1 MLRQENLNPEF
12 IEALKQLER
21 DKGIKVE
28 SIVEALSNAL
38 LSAYKKK
45 YGALVDSRVEIDTVT
60 GDIKVFE
67 TVTREGNR
75 QEDIEVT
82 PKDFGRIAAQTAKQV
97 IKQRILE
104 FERDNIYE
112 EYKNRIGDLV
122 TGIIQQSHER
132 MTLIDLGGKIE
143 ALLPMNEQVY
153 GERYE
158 HGRRI
163 KCYIID
169 VRKSTKG
176 PSIIVSRTHPGLVKR
191 LFELEVPEIY
201 DGIVEIKAIARE
213 PGQRTKIAVH
223 SMDTNVDP
231 VGACVGQKGSRVR
244 MVVAELNGEK
254 IDILNFSKDPAEFV
268 KNALRPAK
276 TKSVEINDEEH
287 TALVV
292 VPDDQQS
299 LAIGKDGQNARLAA
313 KLTGWRIDI
322 VSESEAGQVT
332 TVVIEGEEQ
341 RADEIRKEKVST
353 SNDGICMAI
362 NKNGIRCKNRVLP
375 GSAYCGIP
383 AHQRQESP
391 SDT

>member
-1 MLRQENLNPEF
+1 MNPEF

-143 ALLPMNEQVY
+143 ALLPMNEHVY
-153 GERYE
+153 GERY
-158 HGRRI
+158 
-163 KCYIID
+163 
-169 VRKSTKG
+169 
-176 PSIIVSRTHPGLVKR
+176 
-191 LFELEVPEIY
+191 
-201 DGIVEIKAIARE
+201 
-213 PGQRTKIAVH
+213 
-223 SMDTNVDP
+223 
-231 VGACVGQKGSRVR
+231 
-244 MVVAELNGEK
+244 
-254 IDILNFSKDPAEFV
+254 
-268 KNALRPAK
+268 
-276 TKSVEINDEEH
+276 
-287 TALVV
+287 
-292 VPDDQQS
+292 
-299 LAIGKDGQNARLAA
+299 
-313 KLTGWRIDI
+313 
-322 VSESEAGQVT
+322 
-332 TVVIEGEEQ
+332 
-341 RADEIRKEKVST
+341 
-353 SNDGICMAI
+353 
-362 NKNGIRCKNRVLP
+362 
-375 GSAYCGIP
+375 
-383 AHQRQESP
+383 
-391 SDT
+391 

>member
-1 MLRQENLNPEF
+1 MNPEF

-276 TKSVEINDEEH
+276 TKSVEINYEEH

-299 LAIGKDGQNARLAA
+299 LAIGNDGQNARLAA

>member
-1 MLRQENLNPEF
+1 MLRWKNLNPEF
-12 IEALKQLER
+12 IEALKQLEK
-21 DKGIKVE
+21 DKGVKVE

-45 YGALVDSRVEIDTVT
+45 YGNVINSRVEIDSIT

-67 TVTREGNR
+67 TVIKEDNR
-75 QEDIEVT
+75 QEEVEVT

-112 EYKNRIGDLV
+112 DYKNRIGDLV

-132 MTLIDLGGKIE
+132 MMLIDLGGKIE

-213 PGQRTKIAVH
+213 PGQRTKIAVY
-223 SMDTNVDP
+223 SKDPNVDP

-254 IDILNFSKDPAEFV
+254 IDILNYSKEPVEFV

-276 TKSVEINDEEH
+276 TKSVEINEEEH

-322 VSESEAGQVT
+322 ISESEAKQGMSVVT
-332 TVVIEGEEQ
+332 EGIAQETGKSG
-341 RADEIRKEKVST
+341 KEKAVT
-353 SNDGICMAI
+353 SGDGICTAI
-362 NKNGIRCKNRVLP
+362 SKNGTRCKNRVLP

-391 SDT
+391 PDI

>member
-1 MLRQENLNPEF
+1 LNPEL
-12 IEALKQLER
+12 IEALKQLGK
-21 DKGIKVE
+21 DKGVKVE
-28 SIVEALSNAL
+28 SIVEALSNAM
-38 LSAYKKK
+38 LSAYNKK
-45 YGALVDSRVEIDTVT
+45 YGDTMDTRVDIDIKT
-60 GDIKVFE
+60 GDIKVYKTIIGE
-67 TVTREGNR
+67 NDSR
-75 QEDIEVT
+75 EDIEVT

-112 EYKNRIGDLV
+112 EYKSRIGDLV

-176 PSIIVSRTHPGLVKR
+176 PSIIVSRSHPGLVKR

-213 PGQRTKIAVH
+213 PGQRTKIAVC
-223 SMDTNVDP
+223 SKDPNVDP
-231 VGACVGQKGSRVR
+231 VGSCVGQKGSRVR

-254 IDILNFSKDPAEFV
+254 IDILNYSSEPSEFV
-268 KNALRPAK
+268 KNSLRPAK
-276 TKSVEINDEEH
+276 TKNVDINEEEH

-322 VSESEAGQVT
+322 VSESEAEAEAE
-332 TVVIEGEEQ
+332 EGIPVET
-341 RADEIRKEKVST
+341 KEKVEKDEVLIKNKKDIL
-353 SNDGICMAI
+353 NDGICNAI
-362 NKNGIRCKNRVLP
+362 NKNGTRCKNRVLP

-383 AHQRQESP
+383 AHQKQENP
-391 SDT
+391 SYS

>member
-1 MLRQENLNPEF
+1 LNPEF

-21 DKGIKVE
+21 DKGVKVE
-28 SIVEALSNAL
+28 SIVDALSNAL
-38 LSAYKKK
+38 LSTYKKK
-45 YGALVDSRVEIDTVT
+45 YGNATESRVEIDTIT

-67 TVTREGNR
+67 TVTRKDNR
-75 QEDIEVT
+75 QEDFEVT

-104 FERDNIYE
+104 FERENIFDD
-112 EYKNRIGDLV
+112 YKNRIGDLV

-191 LFELEVPEIY
+191 LFELEVPEIF

-213 PGQRTKIAVH
+213 PGQRTKIAVY
-223 SMDTNVDP
+223 SKDTNVDP

-254 IDILNFSKDPAEFV
+254 IDILSYSKDPIEFV

-276 TKSVEINDEEH
+276 TKNVGINEEEH

-322 VSESEAGQVT
+322 ISESEGEKRTPAVT
-332 TVVIEGEEQ
+332 
-341 RADEIRKEKVST
+341 DKEILKTTEIGSEKAVT
-353 SNDGICMAI
+353 SSDGICIAI
-362 NKNGIRCKNRVLP
+362 NKKGARCKNRVLP

-383 AHQRQESP
+383 AHQKQESP
-391 SDT
+391 SEM

>member
-1 MLRQENLNPEF
+1 MNPEF
-12 IEALKQLER
+12 IEALKQLGK

-45 YGALVDSRVEIDTVT
+45 YGNVTDSRVEIDTVI

-67 TVTREGNR
+67 TVIREGNL

-104 FERDNIYE
+104 FERNNIYDD
-112 EYKNRIGDLV
+112 YKNRIGDLV

-213 PGQRTKIAVH
+213 PGQRTKIAVY
-223 SMDTNVDP
+223 SKDTNVDP

-254 IDILNFSKDPAEFV
+254 IDILNFSKVPAEFV

-276 TKSVEINDEEH
+276 TISVEINEGEH

-322 VSESEAGQVT
+322 ASESEAEQETSVAT
-332 TVVIEGEEQ
+332 KGEAQ
-341 RADEIRKEKVST
+341 KADESRKEKVVT
-353 SNDGICMAI
+353 SSDGICIAI
-362 NKNGIRCKNRVLP
+362 NKNGTRCKNRVLP

-383 AHQRQESP
+383 AHQRQESLP
-391 SDT
+391 DK